1 MIFAAM
7 PRSAR
12 LALVRLQK
20 GHVLFEYTVTSFEP
34 TVALMSSA
42 RLMRRAAGARA
53 PARGAAPMKASE
65 LATSRLAATSE
76 SLAIVVDV

>member
-1 MIFAAM
+1 M
-7 PRSAR
+7 PCCLKVSFV
-12 LALVRLQK
+12 ALQN
-20 GHVLFEYTVTSFEP
+20 GHVLFEYTVTSFAP

-42 RLMRRAAGARA
+42 RPMRSAAGARA

-65 LATSRLAATSE
+65 PATSRLAATSE